1 MRSRRIVRSTIA
13 VLFLVRSIFL
23 TNGAHAADVII
34 IHAGR
39 LIDGVSSTPKTNVSV
54 VVEGQ
59 RVRSIDPGFVT
70 IAGAR
75 VIDLSGS
82 TVLPGL
88 IDCHDHISIY
98 FDGRNQIEEWV
109 TSTGYDDAFRA
120 VGAARRTLLA
130 GFTSIRDVNGDTNV
144 VTSLRN
150 AINAGRIVGPR
161 MWVSG
166 DALGPSGGHNDAF
179 NGLDFELSHPRWA
192 DRNIDSP
199 DAARKEV
206 RVLRRMGVDLIK
218 IMPSGG
224 VTSIGDDPRVQ
235 TMTNDEITAVVE
247 TAHNL
252 GMKVAA
258 HAHGKAAIDN
268 AVKLGVDSIEHGT
281 YGDKES
287 YALMKTHGVY
297 LVPTLLIAQAL
308 GEIARTHPDLLPP
321 GTAEKVHE
329 TTPTMFNNLHN
340 AYAAGVK
347 IAFGTDEAYAPH
359 GDNAKEFA
367 LMVKAGMT
375 PMDAIVAASSNAAD
389 LIGDSKDI
397 GSIQPGRFADLIGVS
412 DDPLKDITALER
424 VAFVM
429 KGGVVYKSDGAATA
443 AVDP

>member
-1 MRSRRIVRSTIA
+1 MGSNINPHTRLSPSISSPKSYLKHNMTLAKSTTSMRSRRIVRSTIA

-206 RVLRRMGVDLIK
+206 RVLRRMPLSK
-218 IMPSGG
+218 IAGTARKLSISTRSAASTANVFFFGSAETSVRFRETSASTTIMICPFCHAPAKLGGRITCSVVSAASAESAATNCGPAGASGIVGSLGTATTAAGG
-224 VTSIGDDPRVQ
+224 VR
-235 TMTNDEITAVVE
+235 
-247 TAHNL
+247 
-252 GMKVAA
+252 
-258 HAHGKAAIDN
+258 
-268 AVKLGVDSIEHGT
+268 
-281 YGDKES
+281 
-287 YALMKTHGVY
+287 
-297 LVPTLLIAQAL
+297 
-308 GEIARTHPDLLPP
+308 
-321 GTAEKVHE
+321 
-329 TTPTMFNNLHN
+329 
-340 AYAAGVK
+340 
-347 IAFGTDEAYAPH
+347 
-359 GDNAKEFA
+359 
-367 LMVKAGMT
+367 
-375 PMDAIVAASSNAAD
+375 
-389 LIGDSKDI
+389 
-397 GSIQPGRFADLIGVS
+397 
-412 DDPLKDITALER
+412 
-424 VAFVM
+424 
-429 KGGVVYKSDGAATA
+429 
-443 AVDP
+443 